1 MARESVLV
9 WSGRADK
16 LYREARRQ
24 ITSRNKS
31 APRTVKELNF
41 SDFFNDN
48 QNALAYFP
56 VFQGTT
62 GWWGEMLGTNAKILS
77 KMIISPEC
85 QLYEIGTGEEVA
97 ARKLY
102 AAEVMPRM
110 FRKLRETATM
120 VKDMI
125 ATDSG
130 TIMALFVANSESKVK
145 NCVRACGGEYLGSLG
160 GY

>member
-9 WSGRADK
+9 WNSKADG

-24 ITSRNKS
+24 ITSRNHS
-31 APRTVKELNF
+31 APRTVKELDF
-41 SDFFNDN
+41 SDFFNSG

-56 VFQGTT
+56 VFQETT
-62 GWWGEMLGTNAKILS
+62 GWWGEMLGTNAKIQS
-77 KMIISPEC
+77 KIIISPEC
-85 QLYEIGTGEEVA
+85 QIYEIGIGDSPA

-102 AAEVMPRM
+102 AAEVLPRS
-110 FRKLRETATM
+110 FRKLRETAANI
-120 VKDMI
+120 KDMI

-130 TIMALFVANSESKVK
+130 TIMALFVAGSENKIK
-145 NCVRACGGEYLGSLG
+145 NCVRAGGGEYFGCLG